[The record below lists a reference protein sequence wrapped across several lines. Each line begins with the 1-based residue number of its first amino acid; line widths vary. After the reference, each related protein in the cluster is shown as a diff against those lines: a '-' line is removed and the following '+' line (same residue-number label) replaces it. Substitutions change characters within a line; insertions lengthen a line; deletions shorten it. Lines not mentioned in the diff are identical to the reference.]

1 MKSWNEL
8 LKQAMTWQY
17 PNEIPVS
24 FGMLPAAWIKN
35 GPELARLAREYPDII
50 PRVPDLDHMD
60 REMPASYHVGSFVDE
75 WGCRWE
81 NLEEGMES
89 KEYTRKH
96 RLALAVIQLG
106 LGAVWI
112 VFSMT
117 SFANQAVPMLLASLP
132 FVGAAVVVWWSA
144 QP

>member
-8 LKQAMTWQY
+8 LKQAMTWKY
-17 PNEIPVS
+17 PDEIPVS
-24 FGMLPAAWIKN
+24 FGMLP
-35 GPELARLAREYPDII
+35 GR
-50 PRVPDLDHMD
+50 
-60 REMPASYHVGSFVDE
+60 
-75 WGCRWE
+75 
-81 NLEEGMES
+81 

-106 LGAVWI
+106 LGAVWM